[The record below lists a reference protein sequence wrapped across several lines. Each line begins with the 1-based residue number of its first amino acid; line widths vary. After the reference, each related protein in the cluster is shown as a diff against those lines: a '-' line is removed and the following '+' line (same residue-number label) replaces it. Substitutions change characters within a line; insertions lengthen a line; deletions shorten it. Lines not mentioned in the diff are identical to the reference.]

1 MTFRIEE
8 KIPMTKLDSAQ
19 FIESLKKQG
28 LQTLYPARIIH
39 SNYFDSVQYDLFR
52 DSEEG
57 LLPRKK
63 VRIRHYPLVNL
74 DKHTLEIKISS
85 IEGRYK
91 NTTSLSSSDMKK
103 INRLG
108 YYDSMY
114 GQLEK
119 KVSVT
124 YSREYYSFEGV
135 RITRDTQILYQD
147 LQCKSNNFRETDSVV
162 EIKAPKDTSL
172 DFLLRIIPSKRRRF
186 SKFCNAI
193 QYLKLT

>member
-1 MTFRIEE
+1 M
-8 KIPMTKLDSAQ
+8 
-19 FIESLKKQG
+19 
-28 LQTLYPARIIH
+28 
-39 SNYFDSVQYDLFR
+39 
-52 DSEEG
+52 
-57 LLPRKK
+57 
-63 VRIRHYPLVNL
+63 
-74 DKHTLEIKISS
+74 
-85 IEGRYK
+85 
-91 NTTSLSSSDMKK
+91 
-103 INRLG
+103 LG